1 MANQIELG
9 RPTFVQA
16 LHAAHAVISQ
26 RLRARYGDPQLAEE
40 ISWECLTHAFEVWR
54 EDPSYFDQRDLTAWT
69 SQRATWRALDRLRER
84 TRFLPLAEEH
94 NGEADESATAAR
106 VEAKDEVGERGRLR
120 DRQITWECLNQLD
133 EEDRLIL
140 LGYYYDGLTDQEI
153 GTALYGNEG
162 SEQARGL
169 RVWRRRQKAHNKL
182 RTMLVANGIDISDY
196 APATSQAV

>member
-1 MANQIELG
+1 MANQIHLG

-16 LHAAHAVISQ
+16 LQAAHPVISQ
-26 RLRARYGDPQLAEE
+26 RLMTRYGDAQLAEE
-40 ISWECLTHAFEVWR
+40 ISWDCLTHAFETWN
-54 EDPSYFDQRDLTAWT
+54 EDPSYFENRDLTAWT

-94 NGEADESATAAR
+94 NGEHDESVAAVR
-106 VEAKDEVGERGRLR
+106 FEAPDSFGERGRLR
-120 DRQITWECLNQLD
+120 DRQITWECLHQLD

-153 GTALYGNEG
+153 GTALYGDEG

-169 RVWRRRQKAHNKL
+169 RVWRRRQKAHDKL
-182 RTMLVANGIDISDY
+182 RTLLVASGVDASDY
-196 APATSQAV
+196 APATAQAV